1 MSMTNEISNAR
12 GGAGGQS
19 RSQTGAPGEERRL
32 LVGLRRM
39 PCGEIQN
46 WRQRQRQWKCGRPKP
61 AASRRSGGTGE
72 SAKRAEDLAFE
83 ITRQIQPG
91 K

>member
-32 LVGLRRM
+32 LVGLRRAS
-39 PCGEIQN
+39 CGEIHN
-46 WRQRQRQWKCGRPKP
+46 KRRQQRELKGERPKP
-61 AASRRSGGTGE
+61 AASRRSGGGA
-72 SAKRAEDLAFE
+72 SARRAVDLAFE
-83 ITRQIQPG
+83 ITRQIQPS